1 MQDLILNFDK
11 KPGYQAKFE
20 AELAKRP
27 KLSTFK
33 PSKAEISA
41 LAMKDEIPL
50 GIVNEE
56 DEDQIEQSTHKMTP
70 ITDRSAGKSEISLFS
85 PG

>member
-1 MQDLILNFDK
+1 
-11 KPGYQAKFE
+11 
-20 AELAKRP
+20 
-27 KLSTFK
+27 
-33 PSKAEISA
+33 
-41 LAMKDEIPL
+41 MKDEIPL